1 MAEGDRATPL
11 ALRLA
16 LAFVGV
22 ALCAIALVAGLAAA
36 FEAADVSHLAA
47 QQRAVLTQAMEVAA
61 AAAWN
66 RNDSWSGAELT
77 PVLDLAAQIGAGVQ
91 VRDQSGRT
99 VVSSPNF
106 VAADGPAMR
115 AVVMADGHSP
125 GTIQVH
131 FARTGLGGPQH
142 ALRTGL
148 WQAVA
153 GAAGLAALLALL
165 VALGISRRITRPVIR
180 LIDVARE
187 RASGHQAARVG
198 EIRGPAELR
207 ELATSFDEMADTLAR
222 QEQLRRNLVADVAHE
237 LRTPVAIL
245 QAGHEALLDGVIEPT
260 SAQLSSLRDEVVR
273 LIRMVD
279 DLQTL
284 AAAEAAALQ
293 LVVEPHDLAEIAAAA
308 ADSMCSRFDIAEI
321 TLERKLAA
329 APVMAD
335 ERRLHQVVTNLLSNA
350 VKFTPAAGTVRLE
363 VEQSGGQALLTVSDS
378 GVGVP
383 PDELSHLSERFWR
396 GSNAA
401 EVAGSGIGLA
411 VVAELTWAHKGSLD
425 IASTPGH
432 GTEVTVSLPLALA
445 SSQVRRAPTD
455 HRGPRRSARPARESA
470 G

>member
-1 MAEGDRATPL
+1 MAEPDRATPL

-47 QQRAVLTQAMEVAA
+47 QQRSVLTEAMEDAA

-66 RNDSWSGAELT
+66 RHNSWSGAELM
-77 PVLDLAAQIGAGVQ
+77 PVLDLATKIGAGVQ
-91 VRDQSGRT
+91 VSDQSGRT
-99 VVSSPNF
+99 IISSPDF
-106 VAADGPAMR
+106 EAREGPVSQ
-115 AVVMADGHSP
+115 AVVMIAGHSP
-125 GTIQVH
+125 GKIRVN
-131 FARTGLGGPQH
+131 FSPTGMGGPNRG
-142 ALRTGL
+142 LRTHL

-180 LIDVARE
+180 LIEVARE
-187 RASGHQAARVG
+187 RASGHQSARVG

-207 ELATSFDEMADTLAR
+207 ELASSFDAMADALAR

-237 LRTPVAIL
+237 LRTPVAVL

-260 SAQLSSLRDEVVR
+260 PAQLSSLRDEVVR

-293 LVVEPHDLAEIAAAA
+293 LVVEPHDLAEVAEAA
-308 ADSMCSRFDIAEI
+308 ADSMGSRFDIAEI
-321 TLERKLAA
+321 TLERKLSA
-329 APVMAD
+329 APVLAD

-350 VKFTPAAGTVRLE
+350 VKFTPAGGTVRLD
-363 VEQSGGQALLTVSDS
+363 VEQDDGQALLTVSDS
-378 GVGVP
+378 GVGIP
-383 PDELSHLSERFWR
+383 PDELPHLSERFWR

-411 VVAELTWAHKGSLD
+411 VVAELTWAHKGNVN
-425 IASTPGH
+425 ITSTPGR
-432 GTEVTVSLPLALA
+432 GTQVAIKLPLALA
-445 SSQVRRAPTD
+445 RGRAMRVPTSDRAP
-455 HRGPRRSARPARESA
+455 HRSGPPAPGPA